1 MDERLSRIE
10 ASIRDLDRRLQTLER
25 GDQLTGAAALEE
37 PDEPVA
43 PLVRRET
50 ATEAITLTG
59 RTLVAL
65 GGAYLLRALSDSHV
79 LPLPAGVALAFAYA
93 ALWLA
98 AADRDGGRTRSTSAS
113 FHALVTGLVAFP
125 LVWEATARF
134 AILDRLISAT
144 ALTAATL
151 GMIAVA
157 VHRRIQTIA
166 WLALS
171 LALPT
176 TIALIAST
184 GAPLPYTV
192 CLVVF
197 GVATL
202 WVGYAW
208 NWTWLRWPAALF
220 ADVAVIALAVRAS
233 GTDASAVVEPPL
245 QVVAIQMLLLNGYL
259 GSVAIRTIVRARDV
273 IVFEVV
279 QTAAAL
285 AVGFGGAVYVAQRSG
300 SGVAALALLNLAFG
314 IACYAVAFFFVR
326 ERPRNF
332 SFYSTLALVL
342 LITSG
347 RLLLSPLWLTLAFD
361 ALALACT
368 WTAARIG
375 RVALMGHAAIY
386 LAAAGVASHL
396 WSSAAQALVG
406 PAVST
411 WTPIEGPASVT
422 LAVVAVCW
430 WWPTTGRDTL
440 RPHEWAPRV
449 MIAVLLVASAAG
461 WMVSVATP
469 LLAGEPGQGAD
480 SGVIATIRTAALAV
494 AAVALG
500 RFGRD
505 ARFRES
511 LWLVYPLLAAGG
523 LKLLVE
529 DFPQSKP
536 ATLFLALALYGGALI
551 IAPRLTHRRA

>member
-1 MDERLSRIE
+1 MDDRLSRIE
-10 ASIRDLDRRLQTLER
+10 ASIRDLDRRLQALER
-25 GDQLTGAAALEE
+25 GDRFAGAAALEE

-65 GGAYLLRALSDSHV
+65 GGAYLLRALSDSRV
-79 LPLPAGVALAFAYA
+79 LPLAAGVALAFAYA

-98 AADRDGGRTRSTSAS
+98 AADRDGARGRRTSAS

-134 AILDRLISAT
+134 AILDTLSSAT

-184 GAPLPYTV
+184 GAPLLYTV

-208 NWTWLRWPAALF
+208 DWTWLRWPAALF
-220 ADVAVIALAVRAS
+220 ADVAVLTLAVRAS
-233 GTDASAVVEPPL
+233 GSGASAVVEPPL

-361 ALALACT
+361 ALAIACT
-368 WTAARIG
+368 GTAARVG
-375 RVALMGHAAIY
+375 RVALMGHAAMY

-406 PAVST
+406 PAVSS
-411 WTPIEGPASVT
+411 WTPIEAPAIVT
-422 LAVVAVCW
+422 LAVLAACW
-430 WWPTTGRDTL
+430 WWPTTGHDTL

-480 SGVIATIRTAALAV
+480 SGVIATIRTAALAI